1 MKKHLPKPSIP
12 RRTVL
17 EDGLPIEELYEFAK
31 REGNAKKPIYEIHKW
46 WARRLGHVF
55 RFLLI
60 SATTKSLKRIKKRQH
75 RALLRKFY
83 QRNNLG
89 GLVVLDPFM
98 GGGTSVVEA
107 LKCGA
112 RVIGVDIDP
121 VAWFVTS
128 REIAPFD
135 ETAVRESFE
144 VLEKKLARKLRQ
156 LYSTTDPDTGKAAEI
171 VNAFWVSRFRCPDC
185 SSEIDAHPHY
195 RLTFSSRTEMQTVF
209 CKHCASVHKLPLSQK
224 WFKCKSCAQTTV
236 IMRGQVHK
244 GVLKCPCGRNT
255 RLIEL
260 IREGR
265 PARKHLFGIEYSLQA
280 DRGAPERRFKQ
291 ADASDLRKFRSACK
305 QFQAAKAELLYPE
318 SEIIADGRF
327 DRRPTSHGYKR
338 YDQLFNDRQ
347 LLCLSKILK
356 EILALK
362 DRESREYLLLAF
374 SDCLASNN
382 ILCSY
387 AFGYQKVTPLF
398 AIHAYQVPQRP
409 VEGNVWGN
417 PHFGRGS
424 FSRCVAKLIT
434 GKRYALQPFEYRY
447 LSGDRIERVVT
458 KEQITTKLAPS
469 LDSQS
474 NTHRATLLNQ
484 SSVDLSR
491 IRDNSVDLILT
502 DPPFY
507 NNLPYSELSD
517 FYHQWLRLYFQNN
530 HAAQHSSDL
539 YTPVNET
546 LLVRR
551 RTEQEHKKYAS
562 GLLASMC
569 ECARVLKTDG
579 MMVFTFHHREPAAW
593 HALASALLAT
603 KFKVTGICPVRAEGV
618 SGFHSYAGTPKW
630 DSVICCR
637 PRKQTERN
645 VVLFKQLCTE
655 ADIGKKLKII
665 DRCSSKWATRI
676 LANKMPWNSAD
687 EASFAYSLALEF
699 IVNEQTTPKGA
710 KLLLDS
716 VTAAFPQHGV
726 ANALPEWFFTPNS
739 GLQPVA

>member
-1 MKKHLPKPSIP
+1 MKKRLPKPSIP
-12 RRTVL
+12 KRTVL
-17 EDGLPIEELYEFAK
+17 EDGLPIEKLYEFAK
-31 REGNAKKPIYEIHKW
+31 REGNSKKPIYEIHKW

-60 SATTKSLKRIKKRQH
+60 GATTKSLKRIKKRQH

-83 QRNNLG
+83 ERNNLS

-128 REIAPFD
+128 KEIAPFD
-135 ETAVRESFE
+135 ETAVRKSFA
-144 VLEKKLARKLRQ
+144 VLEEKLVRKLRY
-156 LYSTTDPDTGKAAEI
+156 LYSTTDPDTGEPAEI
-171 VNAFWVSRFRCPDC
+171 VNAFWVSRFKCPEC

-195 RLTFSSRTEMQTVF
+195 RLTFSPRTEIQTVF
-209 CKHCASVHKLPLSQK
+209 CRHCADVHKLPLSQK
-224 WFKCKSCAQTTV
+224 WFKCKSCAKTTV
-236 IMRGQVHK
+236 IMK
-244 GVLKCPCGRNT
+244 GLAHNGLLKCPCGHDT
-255 RLIEL
+255 RFIEL
-260 IREGR
+260 IRKGH
-265 PARKHLFGIEYSLQA
+265 PARKRLFGIEYSVRA
-280 DRGAPERRFKQ
+280 GTEAAERKFKR
-291 ADASDLRKFRSACK
+291 ADASDLRKFRSASK
-305 QFQAAKAELLYPE
+305 QFHAAKSGLLYPE
-318 SEIIADGRF
+318 SEIIADNRF

-338 YDQLFNDRQ
+338 YDQLFNQRQ
-347 LLCLSKILK
+347 LLCLSQILN

-362 DRESREYLLLAF
+362 NRESREYLLLAF

-382 ILCSY
+382 VLCSY

-398 AIHAYQVPQRP
+398 AIHGYQVPQRP

-424 FSRCVAKLIT
+424 FSRCVAKLIA

-447 LSGDRIERVVT
+447 LADGRIKQVVT
-458 KEQITTKLAPS
+458 KERITTRLATSPG
-469 LDSQS
+469 LQS
-474 NTHRATLLNQ
+474 STCRATLLNQ
-484 SSVDLSR
+484 SSVDLSL
-491 IRDNSVDLILT
+491 IGDNSVDLILT

-517 FYHQWLRLYFQNN
+517 FYHQWLRLYFKNN
-530 HAAQHSSDL
+530 NAAQHSSDL
-539 YTPVNET
+539 HTPVSET

-562 GLLASMC
+562 GLLASMR
-569 ECARVLKTDG
+569 ECARVLKANG

-637 PRKQTERN
+637 PRKEAKGIVSFNQP
-645 VVLFKQLCTE
+645 CTE
-655 ADIGKKLKII
+655 IGTAKKLEGICRHLSQWGTK
-665 DRCSSKWATRI
+665 I

-687 EASFAYSLALEF
+687 EASFAYSLALQL
-699 IVNEQTTPKGA
+699 IVNEQIIPEGA
-710 KLLLDS
+710 KRLLDR
-716 VTAAFPQHGV
+716 VTAEFPQRGV
-726 ANALPEWFFTPNS
+726 ANALPKWFFIPKT